1 MTQVDRIR
9 NPWGTRTPYGPGE
22 PWPVRVDSYL
32 AGDVGPDEVDRW
44 AQSASILH
52 SNGDAM
58 DIAVKDGRMVGVRG
72 RAVDRVNRGRLGPK
86 DLYGWQANSSPDRLT
101 RPLIRRQGELVETDW
116 DTAMAAVAGRT
127 RELLEERGPSSVG
140 FYTTGQLF
148 LEEYYTLALLAHGGI
163 GTNHVDGN
171 TRLCTATAAA
181 ALKESFASD
190 GQPGSYTDIDHA
202 DVICLYGHNVA
213 ETQTVLW
220 TRILDRLA
228 GPKPPKVI
236 CVDPRLTPVAR
247 AATVHLAPKPGTNVA
262 LMNGLLHEIIGNG
275 WIDRNYLDAHVVGF
289 EELQQRVADYPPE
302 LVASIC
308 DVPAEQ
314 IREAARIIGGAQR
327 LLSTVLQGFYQ
338 SHQATA
344 AAVQVNNVHL
354 VRGML
359 GRPGCGILQMN
370 GQPTAENTRES
381 GADGDMA
388 AFRNWSNDSHVDE
401 LARI

>member
-1 MTQVDRIR
+1 MTSRKGVNGHRTKSASATHDPEARVGSLLERRRAAARGACHMTQVDRIGD
-9 NPWGTRTPYGPGE
+9 PWGTRTPYGPGE

-116 DTAMAAVAGRT
+116 DTAMAAVAVRT

-190 GQPGSYTDIDHA
+190 D
-202 DVICLYGHNVA
+202 
-213 ETQTVLW
+213 
-220 TRILDRLA
+220 
-228 GPKPPKVI
+228 
-236 CVDPRLTPVAR
+236 
-247 AATVHLAPKPGTNVA
+247 
-262 LMNGLLHEIIGNG
+262 
-275 WIDRNYLDAHVVGF
+275 
-289 EELQQRVADYPPE
+289 
-302 LVASIC
+302 
-308 DVPAEQ
+308 
-314 IREAARIIGGAQR
+314 
-327 LLSTVLQGFYQ
+327 
-338 SHQATA
+338 
-344 AAVQVNNVHL
+344 
-354 VRGML
+354 
-359 GRPGCGILQMN
+359 
-370 GQPTAENTRES
+370 
-381 GADGDMA
+381 
-388 AFRNWSNDSHVDE
+388 
-401 LARI
+401 